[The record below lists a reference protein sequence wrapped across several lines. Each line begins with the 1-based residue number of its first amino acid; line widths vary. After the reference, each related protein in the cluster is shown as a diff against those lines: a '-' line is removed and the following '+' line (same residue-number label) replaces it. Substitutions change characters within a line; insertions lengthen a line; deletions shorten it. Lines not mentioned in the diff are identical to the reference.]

1 MMADPTHGGKGDR
14 SRVKD
19 SKTYGDNFDR
29 IFNQQ
34 FKEVQH
40 ERKDKRKHR
49 MAEVGLLKHLVETKG
64 VDSSDT

>member
-1 MMADPTHGGKGDR
+1 MSDSTHGGKGDR

-19 SKTYGDNFDR
+19 SKNYGDNFDR

-34 FKEVQH
+34 FKEVQN
-40 ERKDKRKHR
+40 ERKNKRNQR
-49 MAEVGLLKHLVETKG
+49 LNEIGMLKYLIETKD

>member
-1 MMADPTHGGKGDR
+1 MGGSTHGGKGDR

-19 SKTYGDNFDR
+19 SKNYGDNFDR

-40 ERKDKRKHR
+40 ERKDKRNQR
-49 MAEVGLLKHLVETKG
+49 LNEIGMLKYLIATKDE
-64 VDSSDT
+64 DS

>member
-1 MMADPTHGGKGDR
+1 MSDPTHGGKGDR

-19 SKTYGDNFDR
+19 SKNYGDNFDR

-34 FKEVQH
+34 FKEVQN
-40 ERKDKRKHR
+40 ERKNKRNQR
-49 MAEVGLLKHLVETKG
+49 LDEIGMLKYLIETKD

>member
-1 MMADPTHGGKGDR
+1 MSDSTHGGKGDR

-19 SKTYGDNFDR
+19 SKNYGDSFDR

-34 FKEVQH
+34 FKEIQN
-40 ERKDKRKHR
+40 ERKNKRNQR
-49 MAEVGLLKHLVETKG
+49 LDEIGMLKYLIETKD

>member
-34 FKEVQH
+34 FKDFYANFKKFKH
-40 ERKDKRKHR
+40 IFRKNIKH
-49 MAEVGLLKHLVETKG
+49 V
-64 VDSSDT
+64 

>member
-1 MMADPTHGGKGDR
+1 MSDSTHGGKGDR

-19 SKTYGDNFDR
+19 SKNYGDNFDR

-34 FKEVQH
+34 FKEVQN
-40 ERKDKRKHR
+40 ERKNKRNQR
-49 MAEVGLLKHLVETKG
+49 LDEIGMLKYLIETKD

>member
-1 MMADPTHGGKGDR
+1 MGDSTHGGKGDR

-40 ERKDKRKHR
+40 ERKNKRNQR
-49 MAEVGLLKHLVETKG
+49 LNEIGMLKYLIATKDE
-64 VDSSDT
+64 DS

>member
-1 MMADPTHGGKGDR
+1 MGDSTHGGKGDR

-19 SKTYGDNFDR
+19 SKNYGDNFDR

-34 FKEVQH
+34 FKEVQN
-40 ERKDKRKHR
+40 ERKNKRNQR
-49 MAEVGLLKHLVETKG
+49 LDEIGMLKYLIETKD